1 MPRLFDRPLVELH
14 RPDGPSASVVRRPG
28 NEDSARKDR
37 CISTDRRQ
45 LCREVGRQTL
55 SLQSYG
61 LVSGPW
67 SGRPIANIALSTKIK
82 RERPVRTAPFFCA
95 SIKRLLDLAIARDLG
110 RGGDGRSYLDLGAL
124 HLRKP
129 AGSFARRNPVIL
141 HFLEILANV
150 SIVKASGL

>member
-1 MPRLFDRPLVELH
+1 MQGSGPANPIASELRIGKRP
-14 RPDGPSASVVRRPG
+14 VVRSPDREYRIEHKNKKG
-28 NEDSARKDR
+28 AIHEDR
-37 CISTDRRQ
+37 
-45 LCREVGRQTL
+45 
-55 SLQSYG
+55 SLF
-61 LVSGPW
+61 W
-67 SGRPIANIALSTKIK
+67 
-82 RERPVRTAPFFCA
+82 A

-129 AGSFARRNPVIL
+129 TGSFARRNPVIL